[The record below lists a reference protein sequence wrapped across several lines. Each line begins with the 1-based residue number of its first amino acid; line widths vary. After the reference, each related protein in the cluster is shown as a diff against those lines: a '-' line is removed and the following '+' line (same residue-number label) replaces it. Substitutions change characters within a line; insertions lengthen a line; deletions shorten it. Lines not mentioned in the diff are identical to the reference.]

1 MKTILLYSLLFTT
14 SLIYSQEIEIQFL
27 SLNGIRG
34 KATPNSTIHFDYN
47 RDGIADDSAQVDEG
61 GSFQHSFNK
70 NLIIE
75 KRSGKEINRLNE
87 DEKKSFELKN
97 TDILWIWNS
106 LKKTKWLSKKENTV
120 TTAIKTIEIGV
131 DFSKEIPL
139 ENKTIYTNAT
149 ILSTNFNIPVARF
162 NFIDEEERNG
172 AIGDINLFT
181 SVGAGF
187 GIYWGE
193 KKTVYNNL
201 SEVIEQDFKNYFG
214 LNLGLLF
221 SAQTGDDKKNV
232 FAPVLNLTALDF
244 QVGAGYELGTIQ
256 SNQSR
261 FFVTFSYA
269 IPLYKLTRTG
279 FLTIREREKTN
290 SKSNK
295 KGEEASFKSSFN

>member
-1 MKTILLYSLLFTT
+1 MKTSLLFLLLLTT
-14 SLIYSQEIEIQFL
+14 SAIYSQEIEIQFL

-34 KATPNSTIHFDYN
+34 KAAPKSTIHIDFN
-47 RDGIADDSAQVDEG
+47 LDGITDDTAEVDEG
-61 GSFQHSFNK
+61 GSFEHSFNK
-70 NLIIE
+70 NLIIK
-75 KRSGKEINRLNE
+75 KRSGKEISELENE
-87 DEKKSFELKN
+87 EKKKFELKN
-97 TDILWIWNS
+97 TDTLWIWNS
-106 LKKTKWLSKKENTV
+106 LKKTKWLSKKERII
-120 TTAIKTIEIGV
+120 TTSVKTIEVGV

-162 NFIDEEERNG
+162 NFIDEEKRNG

-244 QVGAGYELGTIQ
+244 QVGVGYELGTIQ

-279 FLTIREREKTN
+279 FLTIREREKIN